1 MEIWENTDLSSLEGE
16 IWKEIKDYEGL
27 YEISN
32 FGRVKRLEKYIQR
45 QIGSCIVPEII
56 KKIQKC
62 SNEYLMIGLRKNK
75 KTKIKLIH
83 ILVAKAF
90 VENPKNK
97 PQVNHING
105 NKQDNLMKNLEWV
118 TISENVYHA
127 YRVLNRKVVCN
138 PNKGKDN
145 NSSKKVLCFNNG
157 KIYHSTG
164 EAARELNTH
173 QSNIS
178 KVCRGVYPTHKG
190 LKFKYI

>member
-1 MEIWENTDLSSLEGE
+1 MEIWENTDLSDLENE
-16 IWKEIKDYEGL
+16 TWLDIIDYEGL
-27 YEISN
+27 YQISN

-45 QIGSCIVPEII
+45 KIGSCIVPEII

-62 SNEYLMIGLRKNK
+62 TNEYLMIGLRKNK

-90 VENPKNK
+90 IENPKNK

-105 NKQDNLMKNLEWV
+105 NKQDNSTINLEWV
-118 TISENVYHA
+118 THSENAYHA
-127 YRVLNRKVVCN
+127 YRVLYRKVVCN

-145 NSSKKVLCFNNG
+145 KSSKKVLCLNNG
-157 KIYHSTG
+157 IIYHSAG

-178 KVCRGVYPTHKG
+178 KICRGVYPSHKG

>member
-1 MEIWENTDLSSLEGE
+1 MEIWQNTDLSSLEGE

-56 KKIQKC
+56 KKNQKC
-62 SNEYLMIGLRKNK
+62 TNDYLMIGLRKNK
-75 KTKIKLIH
+75 KTKFKLIH
-83 ILVAKAF
+83 ILVAEAF
-90 VENPKNK
+90 IENLKNK

-105 NKQDNLMKNLEWV
+105 NKQDNSIKNLEWV
-118 TISENVYHA
+118 TRSENAYHS
-127 YRVLNRKVVCN
+127 YKILGRKVVCN

-145 NSSKKVLCFNNG
+145 KLSKKVLCLNNG
-157 KIYHSTG
+157 MIYYSAG
-164 EAARELNTH
+164 EAARNLNTY

-178 KVCRGVYPTHKG
+178 KVCRGVSPSHKG